1 MKEPYIEGLASYD
14 GPKSCTCSGNGAG
27 EALTGVCVGEV
38 LSREIMTS
46 GCRRGSGLGRQHGLM
61 RYRERQDDPAQS
73 ETLACVEI
81 SVRENREIPRTARY
95 EWCVSGRTGKASAVA
110 GDERAREVG
119 QLHSTDEVA
128 ERSVEVECRAGPRR
142 SLNGH
147 EGGNAGYSQG
157 RA

>member
-1 MKEPYIEGLASYD
+1 MKEPYIEGLASHD
-14 GPKSCTCSGNGAG
+14 GPESCTCNGNGAG

-46 GCRRGSGLGRQHGLM
+46 GCRRGNGLGRQNDLT
-61 RYRERQDDPAQS
+61 RYRECQADPARS
-73 ETLACVEI
+73 ETLACAEN
-81 SVRENREIPRTARY
+81 SVRENREIPRATRCG
-95 EWCVSGRTGKASAVA
+95 WCASGRAGKAKAVA
-110 GDERAREVG
+110 GDERLREVG
-119 QLHSTDEVA
+119 QLHSTDEIA
-128 ERSVEVECRAGPRR
+128 ERSVEVKYRARPWR